1 MRAWLLI
8 VGIALGVAASAL
20 WQARHAAPPVSSAR
34 EAPSR
39 ARDAQA
45 TDDAPGAASSPRV
58 HLDADA
64 RALADIHTEPAQA
77 SELRV
82 EHYTPGRVL
91 DGGALLAALRER
103 RAARDA
109 VRTQQAL
116 LTTQRARLERLRAY
130 AARGEISVARELNA
144 LELSVR
150 READVEA
157 RRVAQLA
164 ASETL
169 LGARW
174 GTTLARRDGLEAS
187 LAAGDAQLVEFAAPA
202 APRQVYVAR
211 DEQRAAALPAEVL
224 GAAPAA
230 LGNAAASTWVA
241 LLADSSLR
249 VAMRVSVWVPSGD
262 ATLRG
267 VLVPAAAIV
276 WHGGVEWYY
285 VETAPGEFERRR
297 LGEAHR
303 HALGVVIGDGLEA
316 GSAVV
321 VRGAQALLAEQL
333 RQHIP
338 SEDDD

>member
-39 ARDAQA
+39 VREAQA
-45 TDDAPGAASSPRV
+45 TDDAPGAANSPRV

-82 EHYTPGRVL
+82 EHHTPGRVL

-109 VRTQQAL
+109 VRAQQAL
-116 LTTQRARLERLRAY
+116 LATQRARLERLRAY

-187 LAAGDAQLVEFAAPA
+187 LAAGNAQLVEFAASA

-224 GAAPAA
+224 GAAPARA
-230 LGNAAASTWVA
+230 
-241 LLADSSLR
+241 R
-249 VAMRVSVWVPSGD
+249 Q
-262 ATLRG
+262 
-267 VLVPAAAIV
+267 
-276 WHGGVEWYY
+276 
-285 VETAPGEFERRR
+285 RRR
-297 LGEAHR
+297 QHLGGA
-303 HALGVVIGDGLEA
+303 A
-316 GSAVV
+316 G
-321 VRGAQALLAEQL
+321 R
-333 RQHIP
+333 
-338 SEDDD
+338 